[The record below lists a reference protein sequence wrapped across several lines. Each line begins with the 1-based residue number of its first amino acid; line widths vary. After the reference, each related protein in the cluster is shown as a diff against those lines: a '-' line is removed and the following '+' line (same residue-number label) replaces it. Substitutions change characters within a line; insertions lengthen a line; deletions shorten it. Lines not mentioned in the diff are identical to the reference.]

1 MTVFKKLFT
10 NPLKLEV
17 GERTVTFNTPGD
29 FEFSLASR
37 TEVPATKIARLVRL
51 EPDAL
56 SKEARSIREVE
67 RRFVDVIAKSL
78 EQSGNIGYLLREMD
92 TQLFSQDHE
101 WRPIMRALVPQSNE
115 FDEFKKIALIKYV
128 QYLASRQD
136 VLKSLYANKTKDHA
150 APPDPE
156 VPADPAL
163 KQTLIFD
170 VAEPAETDS
179 RDASSPPPKSSL
191 ERLPRGETI
200 MLSPAPGDELRLVLS
215 RHRFT
220 LVPGERTYLADENG
234 GDYLL
239 HSGRNVVG
247 RQPGTDVVVDSAYR
261 DVSRRHLIVDINDD
275 GSLALTDLSSHGTFL
290 PTALLHPLLE
300 P

>member
-10 NPLKLEV
+10 NPLKLEI
-17 GERTVTFNTPGD
+17 GDRSVTFNTPGD

-37 TEVPATKIARLVRL
+37 TEVPATKIAQLVRL
-51 EPDAL
+51 EPAAL
-56 SKEARSIREVE
+56 RKEARSIREVE

-92 TQLFSQDHE
+92 TQLFSQDHD
-101 WRPIMRALVPQSNE
+101 WRPIMRALARESSE

-136 VLKSLYANKTKDHA
+136 VLKSLYANKAKEATVEHDSE
-150 APPDPE
+150 AP
-156 VPADPAL
+156 ANPAL

-170 VAEPAETDS
+170 VTNPDS
-179 RDASSPPPKSSL
+179 TGAKASATISKPTL
-191 ERLPRGETI
+191 ERLPRGET
-200 MLSPAPGDELRLVLS
+200 LVLEPTKGDEIRLVLS

-220 LVPGERTYLADENG
+220 LIVGERSYLADENG

-239 HSGRNVVG
+239 HAGRNTVG
-247 RQPGTDVVVDSAYR
+247 RQPGIDVVVDSAYR

-275 GSLALTDLSSHGTFL
+275 GTLALTDLSSHGTYL
-290 PTALLHPLLE
+290 PPSLLHPLIE